1 MLDPGLVRFRGIGFF
16 AADPEVSERLAPVSP
31 SVAAQVLSAG
41 VPLLPSTLEVLCSCV
56 DSGAP

>member
-1 MLDPGLVRFRGIGFF
+1 MSDPGLVGFRGIGFF

-31 SVAAQVLSAG
+31 SLATQIFSAG
-41 VPLLPSTLEVLCSCV
+41 VLLLPSTLEVLCSCV